1 MFISSTRMRQ
11 PVFMIEIKVS
21 KDKNISRWAD
31 RENIYVLTSTSSKL
45 DETASKTVHKDE
57 EGDR

>member
-1 MFISSTRMRQ
+1 MRQ
-11 PVFMIEIKVS
+11 PVFMTEIKVS
-21 KDKNISRWAD
+21 KDKNISRWVD